1 MKTILW
7 NHLQHQNPKQT
18 CSPLALTDGR
28 AGEGA
33 TATDRREPE
42 AERARFERERD
53 VALTLRA
60 PRDTICIFSCVR
72 EDTFEEDMMA
82 VHATKPF
89 GLGTVDALIRFNAS
103 DDLGHCEEALRV
115 LVNAPRGIHNVALVV
130 LPNRLKGQDLARRRA
145 RSEAR
150 TTARRRRLTE
160 PINPGCAFSSAD
172 SSTSSG

>member
-1 MKTILW
+1 M
-7 NHLQHQNPKQT
+7 
-18 CSPLALTDGR
+18 
-28 AGEGA
+28 
-33 TATDRREPE
+33 
-42 AERARFERERD
+42 RARERERERERAQPCRFYGIIYSLKTQVN

-60 PRDTICIFSCVR
+60 PTDTICIFSCVR

-103 DDLGHCEEALRV
+103 DDLGHCEEALRL